1 MSINKKTIN
10 FTADK
15 VTHQGVEVSAEGVPV
30 SDLINLI
37 NPEDVAEHMDINLLL
52 DSIGEDKAIAWLE
65 EQGYIIVDA
74 TE

>member
-30 SDLINLI
+30 EDIVKSIN
-37 NPEDVAEHMDINLLL
+37 EYDAAEHMNTGFLLGA
-52 DSIGEDKAIAWLE
+52 IGKDAVTAWLE
-65 EQGYIIVDA
+65 EQGYQVI
-74 TE
+74 

>member
-30 SDLINLI
+30 EDIVKSIN
-37 NPEDVAEHMDINLLL
+37 EYDAAEHMNVNFLLGA
-52 DSIGEDKAIAWLE
+52 IGKDVAIAWLE
-65 EQGYIIVDA
+65 EQGYQVI
-74 TE
+74 

>member
-30 SDLINLI
+30 EDIVNSIN
-37 NPEDVAEHMDINLLL
+37 EDDAAKHLDNDLLL
-52 DSIGEDKAIAWLE
+52 GAIGEDVVIAWLE
-65 EQGYIIVDA
+65 EQGYQVI
-74 TE
+74 

>member
-30 SDLINLI
+30 EDIVNSIN
-37 NPEDVAEHMDINLLL
+37 EDDAAKHLDNDLLL
-52 DSIGEDKAIAWLE
+52 GAIGEDKSIAWLE
-65 EQGYIIVDA
+65 SQGYQVI
-74 TE
+74 

>member
-30 SDLINLI
+30 EDIVKSIN
-37 NPEDVAEHMDINLLL
+37 EYDAAEHMNINFLLGA
-52 DSIGEDKAIAWLE
+52 IGKDVAIAWLE
-65 EQGYIIVDA
+65 SQGYQVI
-74 TE
+74 